1 MYQILPDGVIQ
12 RLSDGASFLP
22 GSTSDLADEYRA
34 WLDAGNVPVTVTWSE
49 AAANLSP
56 PE

>member
-34 WLDAGNVPVTVTWSE
+34 WLEAGNVPVTVTWSE